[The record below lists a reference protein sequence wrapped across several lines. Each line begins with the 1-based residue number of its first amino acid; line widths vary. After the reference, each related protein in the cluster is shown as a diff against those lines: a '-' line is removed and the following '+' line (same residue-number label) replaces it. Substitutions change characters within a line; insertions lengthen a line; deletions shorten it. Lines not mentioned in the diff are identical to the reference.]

1 MQIRTWV
8 IKVADKN
15 ALERLMRLVNKGEL
29 EELFLCQVNTDGA
42 VNEQYKKDDVL
53 AILSSKGVKVQSS
66 LKRIAKTF
74 LLDDLS
80 DEMFDIDEDGAELKG
95 VSYPGSEEEEIILVE
110 GLK

>member
-8 IKVADKN
+8 VKVSDKST
-15 ALERLMRLVNKGEL
+15 LEMLMRLVHKGEL
-29 EELFLCQVNTDGA
+29 EELFLCQVHADGA
-42 VNEQYKKDDVL
+42 VSEQYKKDDVL

-66 LKRIAKTF
+66 LKKIAKTF

-95 VSYPGSEEEEIILVE
+95 VTYPGSEEEEITLVE
-110 GLK
+110 TLR